1 MTTTT
6 SMSGAVPCAPAGA
19 DCGCGCGGGHDCSD
33 PVGLERTRFYPR
45 QLIGPDEL
53 TQDQVWIRDKA
64 RRHNRLL
71 HGWGVVCGCDVRPAV
86 DRDGRPEPWTVIVGP
101 GDVLGP
107 YGDEI
112 VVDRETPFDVR
123 GASTS
128 GFDCPPPADPWCA
141 DVRVERRPR
150 QTLYL
155 AIRYDECL
163 TRPERTLG
171 GCGCGCDDHECEY
184 SRIRET
190 FSLAVLE
197 ELPEAYRRAAE
208 EDPKLA
214 GGLLGA
220 LRCSPD
226 FRGSVRPC
234 PPCPTDPWVILA
246 DVVADAE
253 GRLSIDAVTHRR
265 YVASF
270 GAFWF
275 SCGAPASSPGAG
287 AWTPAQRALLAERLD
302 ASAIRTLEERH
313 GGDLSAVAEAGATA
327 IKGVGRRSALA
338 RFLGARSIADVAS
351 ADRPGFLASAAEAG
365 VDAKRAGEVWD
376 AASGVASTIRG

>member
-6 SMSGAVPCAPAGA
+6 MMAGAVPCAPAG
-19 DCGCGCGGGHDCSD
+19 GECGCGGSDCSD

-53 TQDQVWIRDKA
+53 TQDQIWIRDKL

-71 HGWGVVCGCDVRPAV
+71 HGWGVVCGCGVRQAV
-86 DRDGRPEPWTVIVGP
+86 DRDGRPVPWTVIVEP

-107 YGDEI
+107 FGDEI
-112 VVDRETPFDVR
+112 VVDRETTFDLR
-123 GASTS
+123 GLSAT

-163 TRPERTLG
+163 TRPERSLG

-190 FSLAVLE
+190 FSLTTLD
-197 ELPEAYRRAAE
+197 ELPDAYRKAAE
-208 EDPKLA
+208 EDPKIA
-214 GGLLGA
+214 GGLVGA

-226 FRGSVRPC
+226 LRGSVRPC

-253 GRLSIDAVTHRR
+253 GRLQVDAVGHRR

-275 SCGAPASSPGAG
+275 SCGTPSTAPSTGG
-287 AWTPAQRALLAERLD
+287 WTPAQKALLAERLD
-302 ASAIRTLEERH
+302 ASTMRTLEVRH
-313 GGDLSAVAEAGATA
+313 GGALSAVGDVGVTA

-338 RFLGARSIADVAS
+338 RFLGDRSITDVADVDRAAFLTS
-351 ADRPGFLASAAEAG
+351 ATDAG
-365 VDAKRAGEVWD
+365 VGGKRAGDVWD
-376 AASGVASTIRG
+376 AASGVAATIRG